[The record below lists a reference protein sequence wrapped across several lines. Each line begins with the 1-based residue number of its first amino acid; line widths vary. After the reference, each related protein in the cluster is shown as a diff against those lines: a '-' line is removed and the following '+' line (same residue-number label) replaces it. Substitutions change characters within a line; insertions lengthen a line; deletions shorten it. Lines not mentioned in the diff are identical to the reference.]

1 MINRK
6 QFGRRFAETY
16 GYTYY
21 FSDKLVREMFEF
33 LGTLLFKDGENVTIP
48 GFGAF
53 KHKTAK
59 QKRVRHPLTKEM
71 IVQPE
76 RDVVKFTP
84 SEMVIN
90 KQE

>member
-1 MINRK
+1 MVNRK
-6 QFGRRFAETY
+6 QFSRKFAEVY
-16 GYTYY
+16 GYTYQ
-21 FSDKLVREMFEF
+21 SAEQLMKNVFEL
-33 LGTLLFKDGENVTIP
+33 LGTTVYQEGEDVTIP

-59 QKRVRHPLTKEM
+59 PKRVRHPGTGEM

-76 RDVVKFTP
+76 RDFVKFTP
-84 SEMVIN
+84 SDLLKN